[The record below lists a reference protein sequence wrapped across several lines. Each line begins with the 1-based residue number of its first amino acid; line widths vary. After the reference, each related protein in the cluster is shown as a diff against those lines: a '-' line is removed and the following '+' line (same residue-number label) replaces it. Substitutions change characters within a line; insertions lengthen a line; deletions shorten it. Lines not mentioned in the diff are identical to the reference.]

1 MNNTILTIIFVI
13 LTPFLVYVLFRIGSS
28 AIFRSWFESKREFE
42 KKGGENGRKDKTQVG

>member
-42 KKGGENGRKDKTQVG
+42 EKEEKNGKL